1 MKQFNRKM
9 VRGALRAKSGDRLMP
24 AQDLHISRS
33 YLHRLL
39 KQLNIPDEQ
48 PAEEKN
54 LSAVKS

>member
-1 MKQFNRKM
+1 M
-9 VRGALRAKSGDRLMP
+9 VLGALRTNSGNRLK
-24 AQDLHISRS
+24 AALDLHISRS